1 MPPPCSSFT
10 VFPDSSNHLFIVQ
23 LIDFNT
29 IMITLKHNDER
40 SVAVYIRWALVYP

>member
-1 MPPPCSSFT
+1 MPPPRSSFA

-23 LIDFNT
+23 LIDFNA

-40 SVAVYIRWALVYP
+40 SKNLTTEAAPIVR